1 MELTSPPQENVN
13 VSVPSGPYLPYA
25 PTRSGLSTDSATPV
39 APVTF
44 HEMITGTAGARN
56 TAVPSGHLGCCVT
69 LKYTMRGPVC
79 GDAELDVR
87 GLGLALLWPVP
98 PPVPVAVPTPT
109 LAETL
114 GDGVVVDPVAPE
126 VCIGWQP
133 TSAASAAVPIPMTRK
148 RGETAMPAT
157 VGAPRAAR
165 ILNSCQPTG
174 YGAGIGE
181 CRTTPA
187 SYARCRN
194 LGVSLDA
201 LRLSAPARTPS
212 STTPRSTRAGR
223 RRPGSTRGRC

>member
-79 GDAELDVR
+79 DDADGGADGDAELDVR

-114 GDGVVVDPVAPE
+114 GDGVVVDPVAPD
-126 VCIGWQP
+126 VS
-133 TSAASAAVPIPMTRK
+133 SASRPRCAACASLRMPRTRK
-148 RGETAMPAT
+148 RVESGMPASF
-157 VGAPRAAR
+157 GAAR
-165 ILNSCQPTG
+165 ARRMPTP
-174 YGAGIGE
+174 
-181 CRTTPA
+181 CH
-187 SYARCRN
+187 
-194 LGVSLDA
+194 
-201 LRLSAPARTPS
+201 
-212 STTPRSTRAGR
+212 
-223 RRPGSTRGRC
+223 